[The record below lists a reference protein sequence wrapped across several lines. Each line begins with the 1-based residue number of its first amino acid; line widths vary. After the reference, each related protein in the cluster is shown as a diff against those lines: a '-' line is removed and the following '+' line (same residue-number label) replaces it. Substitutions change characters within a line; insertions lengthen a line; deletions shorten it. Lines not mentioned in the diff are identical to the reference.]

1 MGAAV
6 DAGAGRTSRRPG
18 TSASSATSL
27 NSVIVTGGS
36 VVTTILFSA
45 MAAYA
50 LTRHRIPFAGAI
62 TVLLLGGM
70 MLAPTVALIPL
81 FRLLQAIGI
90 FNTYW
95 ALIILYTAFRI
106 PFTVFLIR
114 AYMITLSRE
123 MEDAAIVDGASRWQI
138 FWLVVMPLSRPI
150 IVSAALLQAL
160 FAWNEFVFALVFIND
175 TDLKT
180 LPVGLLADAGAGPV
194 RLAGP
199 LRRAD
204 DRLDPDDRPV
214 PGRPAPVHPGPVRG
228 LRQVARPARR
238 ATARRA
244 SAPGSLPTHGT
255 PRDPGPRDARR
266 RRPRRGR
273 VARDGGPRPG
283 RLRAARAR
291 PPGSASSR
299 PRRRSATDRTRSPAA

>member
-1 MGAAV
+1 MAGTVEHPHYDRGPAAAIASAV
-6 DAGAGRTSRRPG
+6 GRTVAYLFLIGLAVAILYPLAWAVLNGFKSNLELFGDPWGLPSTWRWENFQKAWNLGVVRY
-18 TSASSATSL
+18 L
-27 NSVIVTGGS
+27 MNSVIVTGAS

-50 LTRHRIPFAGAI
+50 LTRHRIPFANAI

-90 FNTYW
+90 FDTYW

-138 FWLVVMPLSRPI
+138 FWLVIMPLSRPI

-180 LPVGLLADAGAGPV
+180 LPVGLLQMQGRVLSDWPV
-194 RLAGP
+194 LFAALTIASIPMIVLFLAGQ
-199 LRRAD
+199 RQFI
-204 DRLDPDDRPV
+204 
-214 PGRPAPVHPGPVRG
+214 RG
-228 LRQVARPARR
+228 L
-238 ATARRA
+238 
-244 SAPGSLPTHGT
+244 SEGFGK
-255 PRDPGPRDARR
+255 
-266 RRPRRGR
+266 
-273 VARDGGPRPG
+273 
-283 RLRAARAR
+283 
-291 PPGSASSR
+291 
-299 PRRRSATDRTRSPAA
+299 

>member
-1 MGAAV
+1 MAGTVEHPHYDRGPAATIASAV
-6 DAGAGRTSRRPG
+6 GRTVAYLFLIGLAVAILYPLAWAVLNGFKSNLELFGDPWGLPSTWRLENFQKAWNLGVVRY
-18 TSASSATSL
+18 L
-27 NSVIVTGGS
+27 MNSVIVTGAS

-50 LTRHRIPFAGAI
+50 LTRHRIPFANAI

-90 FNTYW
+90 FDTYW

-138 FWLVVMPLSRPI
+138 FWLVIMPLSRPI

-180 LPVGLLADAGAGPV
+180 LPVGLLQMQGRVLSDWPV
-194 RLAGP
+194 LFAALTIASIPMIVLFLAGQ
-199 LRRAD
+199 RQFI
-204 DRLDPDDRPV
+204 
-214 PGRPAPVHPGPVRG
+214 RG
-228 LRQVARPARR
+228 L
-238 ATARRA
+238 
-244 SAPGSLPTHGT
+244 SEGFGK
-255 PRDPGPRDARR
+255 
-266 RRPRRGR
+266 
-273 VARDGGPRPG
+273 
-283 RLRAARAR
+283 
-291 PPGSASSR
+291 
-299 PRRRSATDRTRSPAA
+299 

>member
-1 MGAAV
+1 M
-6 DAGAGRTSRRPG
+6 AGGVELVGNDRSPVGSVASVIGRTVAYILLIVLAVAIVYPMAWAVLNGFKSNLELFGDPWGLPTTWRWENFLKAWNLGVVRYL
-18 TSASSATSL
+18 A
-27 NSVIVTGGS
+27 NSVIVTGAS
-36 VVTTILFSA
+36 VVTTVLFSA

-50 LTRHRIPFAGAI
+50 LTRHRIPFAGPI

-81 FRLLQAIGI
+81 FRLLQALGI

-95 ALIILYTAFRI
+95 GLIILYTAFRI

-114 AYMITLSRE
+114 AYMISLSRE

-180 LPVGLLADAGAGPV
+180 LPVGLLAMQGRVLSDWPV
-194 RLAGP
+194 LFAALTIASIPMILLFLAGQ
-199 LRRAD
+199 RQFI
-204 DRLDPDDRPV
+204 
-214 PGRPAPVHPGPVRG
+214 RG
-228 LRQVARPARR
+228 L
-238 ATARRA
+238 
-244 SAPGSLPTHGT
+244 SEGFGK
-255 PRDPGPRDARR
+255 
-266 RRPRRGR
+266 
-273 VARDGGPRPG
+273 
-283 RLRAARAR
+283 
-291 PPGSASSR
+291 
-299 PRRRSATDRTRSPAA
+299 